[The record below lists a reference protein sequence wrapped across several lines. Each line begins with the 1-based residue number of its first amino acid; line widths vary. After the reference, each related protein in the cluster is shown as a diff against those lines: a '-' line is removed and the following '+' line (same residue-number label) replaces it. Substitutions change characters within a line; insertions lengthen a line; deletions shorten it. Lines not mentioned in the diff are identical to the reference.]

1 MVALIFNSFECYT
14 GATVPFKYLERIV
27 LSQKEASTKRA
38 TELSQLFEASY
49 EKVARYIFVRIGDQH
64 EAEDLASEVFLRAF
78 RSLDSYQERGLPM
91 EAWVFKIAH
100 NIVVDYLRKSS
111 KRQTVPL
118 DDVQIPDKT
127 NVEEMADV
135 DFQTD
140 KLSEAMKSLP
150 QSQQDVISLRFFAEL
165 SSVEAGN
172 IMNKKPG
179 AVREMQ
185 RVALNSLR
193 EVFLRDR
200 QL

>member
-100 NIVVDYLRKSS
+100 NIVVHYLRKSS